1 MIENEFMMVSVLCQ
15 TYNHE
20 QYISECLQSIVAQ
33 KVNFRYEILV
43 HDDASTDNTA
53 NIIRKFEREY
63 PDLIKPIYQEVNQ
76 WSLGN
81 KVFSGIQLP
90 RCTGKYIA
98 ICEGDDYWT
107 DPLKLQKQVD
117 ILECNEN
124 IGLVYAKARVY
135 LQSKCKYADNLF
147 GEYRASLNEMIF
159 KGNAIPTLTAMFRR
173 EIAVAF
179 RQEFSQIK
187 GWKMGDYPLWLY
199 IFGKYEVAFEDEV
212 IGVYRMLENSAS
224 HLSSCKRNIRFSR
237 NYFEIAYFFA
247 DYFGLNK
254 SVYYH
259 IKQSY
264 FSYVVRLCIQKQY
277 KQHVISRYLR
287 RFYREKGPKILCLRV
302 ISMFGCG
309 RFVLRYLYKH

>member
-1 MIENEFMMVSVLCQ
+1 
-15 TYNHE
+15 
-20 QYISECLQSIVAQ
+20 
-33 KVNFRYEILV
+33 
-43 HDDASTDNTA
+43 
-53 NIIRKFEREY
+53 
-63 PDLIKPIYQEVNQ
+63 
-76 WSLGN
+76 
-81 KVFSGIQLP
+81 
-90 RCTGKYIA
+90 
-98 ICEGDDYWT
+98 
-107 DPLKLQKQVD
+107 
-117 ILECNEN
+117 
-124 IGLVYAKARVY
+124 
-135 LQSKCKYADNLF
+135 
-147 GEYRASLNEMIF
+147 MIF

-179 RQEFSQIK
+179 RQEFSQTK

-254 SVYYH
+254 SVYHH

>member
-1 MIENEFMMVSVLCQ
+1 M
-15 TYNHE
+15 Y
-20 QYISECLQSIVAQ
+20 
-33 KVNFRYEILV
+33 
-43 HDDASTDNTA
+43 
-53 NIIRKFEREY
+53 RK
-63 PDLIKPIYQEVNQ
+63 I
-76 WSLGN
+76 
-81 KVFSGIQLP
+81 
-90 RCTGKYIA
+90 
-98 ICEGDDYWT
+98 YWT

-117 ILECNEN
+117 ILEGNEN

-135 LQSKCKYADNLF
+135 LQSKCKYADDLF

-179 RQEFSQIK
+179 RQEFSQTK

-254 SVYYH
+254 SVYHH